1 MAGDSRAYRSAE
13 ESARD
18 LTTSIRREGG
28 KLAERWA
35 TLRDRTDRWSV
46 ELDTTTSVRRPFCPL
61 FLLFFTRIVWVD
73 VPAVLTSKSQEVKSL
88 RIRIPM
94 ASLRILWRSVC
105 HPERLD
111 LSGCQRDGPET
122 AGRREFDP
130 AVINRRKFHQE
141 ARDAARVS
149 GVGCAES
156 GTVSSGRKNLMT
168 TVFIC
173 SARSRD

>member
-1 MAGDSRAYRSAE
+1 MVVSDGVTGSTVSSWRQLE
-13 ESARD
+13 
-18 LTTSIRREGG
+18 
-28 KLAERWA
+28 W
-35 TLRDRTDRWSV
+35 
-46 ELDTTTSVRRPFCPL
+46 CPL
-61 FLLFFTRIVWVD
+61 VPVMRSLHWNCAARNFTFFSCFFTRIVWVD

-94 ASLRILWRSVC
+94 ASIRILWRSVC

-141 ARDAARVS
+141 ARDAARIS

>member
-61 FLLFFTRIVWVD
+61 FLLFLHTYRLGRRSSRFDEQVARGQKLAD
-73 VPAVLTSKSQEVKSL
+73 QNSNGVPPHSL
-88 RIRIPM
+88 E
-94 ASLRILWRSVC
+94 
-105 HPERLD
+105 ERLPPGTAGSER
-111 LSGCQRDGPET
+111 LSKRWARDGWT
-122 AGRREFDP
+122 
-130 AVINRRKFHQE
+130 
-141 ARDAARVS
+141 S
-149 GVGCAES
+149 
-156 GTVSSGRKNLMT
+156 
-168 TVFIC
+168 
-173 SARSRD
+173 